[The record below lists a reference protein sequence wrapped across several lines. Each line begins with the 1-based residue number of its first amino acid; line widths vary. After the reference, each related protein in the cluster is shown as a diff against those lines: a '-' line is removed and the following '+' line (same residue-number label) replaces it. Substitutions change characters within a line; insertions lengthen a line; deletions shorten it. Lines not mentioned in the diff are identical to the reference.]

1 MTNPQIYKEF
11 QAARQNNIDP
21 NEYLNR
27 ITGGF
32 NKEQQEQWNMLM
44 NGINQK
50 R

>member
-1 MTNPQIYKEF
+1 M
-11 QAARQNNIDP
+11 AARQNNINP
-21 NEYLNR
+21 QEYLNK